1 MKPQYLLLAVCLSL
15 SACDKPTQQSN
26 DDQSASAT
34 NDKQVSA
41 DSSFE
46 WSPERFADIK
56 IIRYQIS
63 GFDELK
69 PTQKELVYYLVQA
82 GLAGR
87 DIIWD
92 QNYRHNLSIRR
103 ALETIMSGEQ
113 GSGVVP
119 YCLPVGTP
127 PCAAHHDG
135 RQ

>member
-1 MKPQYLLLAVCLSL
+1 MKPHHLLLAVCISL

-34 NDKQVSA
+34 TDKKVSV

-63 GFDELK
+63 GFDELELK
-69 PTQKELVYYLVQA
+69 QKKLVYYLVQA

-87 DIIWD
+87 DIMWD

-103 ALETIMSGEQ
+103 ALEAIMSSGQ
-113 GSGVVP
+113 GNGTVRAGDQLVYAVP
-119 YCLPVGTP
+119 
-127 PCAAHHDG
+127 
-135 RQ
+135 